1 MPTPAVAVGSTRACV
16 YLLHVGT
23 DDLSVQNK
31 LDLSSGSNGSSSS
44 ELEAHAA
51 SSKLNA
57 VTASS
62 HLAAV
67 TAVSFRADGQY
78 LACAGV
84 LASSTTS
91 PAANVCRYV

>member
-1 MPTPAVAVGSTRACV
+1 MATPAVAVGSTRACV
-16 YLLHVGT
+16 YLLRT

-31 LDLSSGSNGSSSS
+31 LDLSSGSGSNSS

-51 SSKLNA
+51 SSNLNA
-57 VTASS
+57 VAASG

>member
-1 MPTPAVAVGSTRACV
+1 MLR
-16 YLLHVGT
+16 T

-31 LDLSSGSNGSSSS
+31 LDLSSGSGSSF

-51 SSKLNA
+51 SSNLNA

-62 HLAAV
+62 DLTAV

-91 PAANVCRYV
+91 PAANVFIYV